1 MCRETLGD
9 ILSTPSPAYSPR
21 PSAQATFR
29 HRRFLSFRVSGLR
42 IPVRPRLRQIP
53 VKPRLRGPGRMGL
66 PADLSWRRR
75 PVAGAGHRLGT
86 PGLAEQA
93 VFQGCR
99 DLNTVG
105 TTVVSAVAGAY
116 AITKVLGGNAD
127 GAKGGDRDPRD
138 RRPARRPGA
147 ARGATLAQNG
157 VVSRCEVPAGYRC
170 GGQGGRDDQARSRGP
185 GRGRAGWVRRPDGG

>member
-1 MCRETLGD
+1 MPQLCVEKL
-9 ILSTPSPAYSPR
+9 L
-21 PSAQATFR
+21 ATFCRRR
-29 HRRFLSFRVSGLR
+29 HLVLLRVRRRRRLSGTGVSTHSRVSRLR

-53 VKPRLRGPGRMGL
+53 VKPRLRGPGRMEL

-75 PVAGAGHRLGT
+75 PVAGAGHRLGM

-127 GAKGGDRDPRD
+127 GAKGGDR
-138 RRPARRPGA
+138 
-147 ARGATLAQNG
+147 
-157 VVSRCEVPAGYRC
+157 
-170 GGQGGRDDQARSRGP
+170 
-185 GRGRAGWVRRPDGG
+185 